1 MALSPHLFFLF
12 LAAFCSLAA
21 AQSPSPEKTPVPA
34 QGIDFSTVYD
44 GELVS
49 NVAGGAQRGTVLH
62 GSLQEQVSL
71 DFAKLFG
78 WRETTGSLYGMLLH
92 GARPESLSSAA
103 QGVSSISG
111 PAGLRLDEAWV
122 QRNFNK
128 DRLSLLGGLYD
139 LNGEFY
145 RLNSA
150 GVFINPSFGVGP
162 EFSQSGPESV
172 PAFPNTS
179 LAARAQYKATPRL
192 VLRGAVLDAHPL
204 RAGTTNAITVGGR
217 GALLVSEAAWLER
230 PEEVLRRSG
239 RLRTGRFAE
248 LAPYEDKYALG
259 LWHYTAT
266 FQDLSAVDANG
277 EPVLHRGSSGAYVLV
292 DRLLVRPPTG
302 GGPKASAFLQLG
314 FGDERVNRFGSYV
327 GTGLRVRGF
336 SRARPKDE
344 IGLALASARNGSH
357 YMEQQAQL
365 GSASLRTETVFEL
378 TYIPW
383 ISDQLSLQPDVQYIV
398 HPNTDPALENALN
411 LLLRV
416 EITF

>member
-1 MALSPHLFFLF
+1 MASPARFLF
-12 LAAFCSLAA
+12 LLVACSPFAA
-21 AQSPSPEKTPVPA
+21 AQSPSPEKTPVPEH
-34 QGIDFSTVYD
+34 GIDFSTVYD

-49 NVAGGAQRGTVLH
+49 DVAGGAQRGSIFH

-78 WRETTGSLYGMLLH
+78 WRETTASLYGMLLH
-92 GARPESLSSAA
+92 GARPGSLSSAA

-111 PAGLRLDEAWV
+111 PSGLRLDEAWV
-122 QRNFNK
+122 QRNFNRN
-128 DRLSLLGGLYD
+128 RLSLLGGLYD

-145 RLNSA
+145 RVSSA

-172 PAFPNTS
+172 PAFPSTS
-179 LAARAQYKATPRL
+179 LAARVEYKATPRL
-192 VLRGAVLDAHPL
+192 VLRGAALDARPV
-204 RAGTTNAITVGGR
+204 RAGTTNAVTVGGM

-230 PEEVLRRSG
+230 PEQALRRRG

-248 LAPYEDKYALG
+248 LPPYQDKYALG

-266 FQDLSAVDANG
+266 FRDLSAVAANG

-292 DRLLVRPPTG
+292 DRLLVRPPAG

-357 YMEQQAQL
+357 YMEQQVQL
-365 GSASLRTETVFEL
+365 GSPRLRTETVFEL
-378 TYIPW
+378 TYVPW

-398 HPNTDPALENALN
+398 HPNTDPALKNALN
-411 LLLRV
+411 LLLRM